1 MERALG
7 GRNLAHPGVGEPA
20 ATLAPMSDHDPETDH
35 DHGNDHS
42 PVSDGGPGSDTEPGS
57 DAEPGLVRLDPR
69 VRSLWWTAG
78 GLQAILLTLVIA
90 PVDRFAPLPWPTWWL
105 TGGVAVAT
113 LALAAIVPAIRYRRW
128 GYALREGDLW
138 IRQGV
143 LWVSVSVIPY
153 SRLQFVDTRQGPLD
167 RLFGLSQLVVHTAA
181 LGTSGRLPGLDAA
194 EAEQLR
200 ERLAAVE
207 SDVIAV

>member
-20 ATLAPMSDHDPETDH
+20 ATLAPMSDHD
-35 DHGNDHS
+35 HGNDHS
-42 PVSDGGPGSDTEPGS
+42 PVSDGGPGSGTEPGSDTQPGS

-78 GLQAILLTLVIA
+78 GLQAILFTLVIA

-128 GYALREGDLW
+128 GYALRESDLW

-194 EAEQLR
+194 EAEHLR